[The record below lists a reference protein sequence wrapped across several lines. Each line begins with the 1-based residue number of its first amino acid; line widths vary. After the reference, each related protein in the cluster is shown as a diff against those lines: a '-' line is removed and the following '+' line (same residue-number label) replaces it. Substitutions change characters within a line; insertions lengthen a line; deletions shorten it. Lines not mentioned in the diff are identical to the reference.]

1 MLFQDRRA
9 APGPSSA
16 GREDGAIKAE
26 TCFEL
31 FKSLS
36 KIVIF
41 ELSISVRHA
50 AHAVPRTD
58 QNGARRTIDGHG

>member
-9 APGPSSA
+9 APGPPSA

-36 KIVIF
+36 KIVIIA
-41 ELSISVRHA
+41 LPISDEC
-50 AHAVPRTD
+50 P
-58 QNGARRTIDGHG
+58 